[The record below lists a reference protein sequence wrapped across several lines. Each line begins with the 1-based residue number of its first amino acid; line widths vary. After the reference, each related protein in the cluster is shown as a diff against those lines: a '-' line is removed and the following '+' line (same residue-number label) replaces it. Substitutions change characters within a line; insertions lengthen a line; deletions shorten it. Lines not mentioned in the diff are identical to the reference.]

1 MSIGSRIKEAR
12 LSQQLTQGELAEKVG
27 VTKSAVANYE
37 NQVSVPK
44 LEILIGLMSV
54 LNCDANYFYQDELP
68 LTPPEVT
75 PEELKQI
82 KRYRSLDEHGKEVI
96 DFLLR
101 KEFER
106 CQCHTAVPFPQ
117 PEEQDHENWKQFVGM
132 QIAARGGLKVTDETE
147 ARWLARVYENLA
159 KPEPGA
165 EKKDDRE
172 D

>member
-1 MSIGSRIKEAR
+1 MSIGSRIKEVR
-12 LSQQLTQGELAEKVG
+12 LSLQLTQEELAGKVG

-44 LEILIGLMSV
+44 LEILLRLMSV
-54 LNCDANYFYQDELP
+54 LNCDANFLYQDELP
-68 LTPPEVT
+68 LIPPEIT

-82 KRYRSLDEHGKEVI
+82 KRYRTLDEHGKEII
-96 DFLLR
+96 DFLLK
-101 KEFER
+101 KECER

-117 PEEQDHENWKQFVGM
+117 PEGQDSENWKQFVGM

-147 ARWLARVYENLA
+147 ARWLAKVYENLA
-159 KPEPGA
+159 KPELNIT
-165 EKKDDRE
+165 KKDDRE